1 MIILLT
7 GAAGFIGFHAA
18 QRFLSE
24 GHRVI
29 GVDNLNNYYD
39 VSLKKARLAEL
50 EKQAGFEFHKVD
62 ISDHEAL
69 STAVNDK
76 GITHILHLAA
86 QAGVRYSLDNP
97 RAYVK
102 ANVLGHLNI
111 LEFARHSGT
120 VEHIAYASSSS
131 VYGDREDGPFHETD
145 KVRSPASLYAATKL
159 SGEMLSESYQR
170 LYGIAQTGLRFFT
183 VYGPWGRPDMAYFIF
198 TDKIMKG
205 EPIDLYAPDEMCRD
219 FTYVDDIINVLPTIL
234 ATPPSS
240 GHEIYNLGNSKPNTL
255 MQLVEAVE
263 AACGQEAKKIILG
276 KQKGDVSNTFADVSA
291 AERDFGFKPKMELT
305 EGLKHFVK
313 WYRNHNLRRHIHRH
327 ERTVVSSRWPW
338 HR

>member
-18 QRFLSE
+18 HKLLAQ
-24 GHRVI
+24 GHQVI
-29 GVDNLNNYYD
+29 GVDNLNDYYD
-39 VSLKKARLAEL
+39 VNLKQARLAEL
-50 EKQAGFEFHKVD
+50 RQHTGFEFHKVD
-62 ISDHEAL
+62 ISDHMALEAAIL
-69 STAVNDK
+69 GK

-86 QAGVRYSLDNP
+86 QAGVRYSLENP
-97 RAYVK
+97 RAYVQ
-102 ANVLGHLNI
+102 ANVMGHLNI

-131 VYGDREDGPFHETD
+131 VYGDREDGPFKEGD

-159 SGEMLSESYQR
+159 GGEMLAESYQR

-205 EPIDLYAPDEMCRD
+205 EPITLFAPDEMRRD
-219 FTYVDDIINVLPTIL
+219 FTYVDDIVDVLPNIL
-234 ATPPSS
+234 ATPPKS

-263 AACGQEAKKIILG
+263 AACGEQAEKIILG

-291 AERDFGFKPKMELT
+291 AERDFGFKPKMELS
-305 EGLKHFVK
+305 EGLKRFVE
-313 WYRNHNLRRHIHRH
+313 WYRENR
-327 ERTVVSSRWPW
+327 
-338 HR
+338 

>member
-18 QRFLSE
+18 RRLLSE
-24 GHRVI
+24 GHRVL
-29 GVDNLNNYYD
+29 GVDNLNDYYD
-39 VSLKKARLAEL
+39 VSLKQARLAEL
-50 EKQAGFEFHKVD
+50 QKHDRFEFYKID
-62 ISDHEAL
+62 ISDHAAL
-69 STAVNDK
+69 GAAIEGK

-97 RAYVK
+97 RAYVQ

-131 VYGDREDGPFHETD
+131 VYGDREDGPFREAD

-159 SGEMLSESYQR
+159 GGEMLAESYQR
-170 LYGIAQTGLRFFT
+170 LYGIPQTGLRFFT

-198 TDKIMKG
+198 TDKILKG
-205 EPIDLYAPDEMCRD
+205 QPIELFAPDEMRRD
-219 FTYVDDIINVLPTIL
+219 FTYVDDIVEVLPKIL
-234 ATPPSS
+234 KTPPQS
-240 GHEIYNLGNSKPNTL
+240 GHEIYNLGNSKPNSL
-255 MQLVEAVE
+255 MQLVDAVE
-263 AACGQEAKKIILG
+263 VACGEEAETIILD

-291 AERDFGFKPKMELT
+291 AERDFGFNPKTPLNDGIQKFVQWHRNFYKPK
-305 EGLKHFVK
+305 K
-313 WYRNHNLRRHIHRH
+313 IA
-327 ERTVVSSRWPW
+327 
-338 HR
+338 

>member
-18 QRFLSE
+18 KRLLSE
-24 GHRVI
+24 GHQVI
-29 GVDNLNNYYD
+29 GVDNLNDYYD
-39 VSLKKARLAEL
+39 ISLKQARLAEL
-50 EKQAGFEFHKVD
+50 QRHENFEFHKVD
-62 ISDHEAL
+62 ISDHTAL
-69 STAVNDK
+69 DAAASDK

-97 RAYVK
+97 RAYVQ

-111 LEFARHSGT
+111 LEFARHSES

-131 VYGDREDGPFHETD
+131 VYGDREDGPFKEAD

-159 SGEMLSESYQR
+159 GGEMLAESYQR

-205 EPIDLYAPDEMCRD
+205 EPITLFAPDEMRRD
-219 FTYVDDIINVLPTIL
+219 FTYVDDIVDVLPKIL
-234 ATPPSS
+234 ATPPTA
-240 GHEIYNLGNSKPNTL
+240 GHKIYNLGNSKPNTL
-255 MQLVEAVE
+255 MQLVDAVE
-263 AACGQEAKKIILG
+263 TACGKQAEKIILG

-291 AERDFGFKPKMELT
+291 AERDFGFNPKMELG
-305 EGLKHFVK
+305 EGLRKFVE
-313 WYRNHNLRRHIHRH
+313 WYREFYAL
-327 ERTVVSSRWPW
+327 EKL
-338 HR
+338 

>member
-7 GAAGFIGFHAA
+7 GTAGFIGFHAA
-18 QRFLSE
+18 RKLLSE

-29 GVDNLNNYYD
+29 GIDSLNDYYD
-39 VSLKKARLAEL
+39 VSLKHARLAEL
-50 EKQAGFEFHKVD
+50 KKHEGFEFHKVD

-69 STAVNDK
+69 DVVAAGK
-76 GITHILHLAA
+76 GVTHILHLAA

-97 RAYVK
+97 RAYVQ
-102 ANVLGHLNI
+102 ANVMGHLNI

-131 VYGDREDGPFHETD
+131 VYGDREDGPFRETD

-159 SGEMLSESYQR
+159 GGEMLAESYQR

-183 VYGPWGRPDMAYFIF
+183 VYGPWGRPDMAYYIF
-198 TDKIMKG
+198 TDKIMRG
-205 EPIDLYAPDEMCRD
+205 EPITLFAPDEMRRD
-219 FTYVDDIINVLPTIL
+219 FTYVDDIVDVLSKIL
-234 ATPPSS
+234 ASPPTS

-255 MQLVEAVE
+255 MQLVDAVE
-263 AACGQEAKKIILG
+263 AACGQTAEKIILG

-291 AERDFGFKPKMELT
+291 AERDFGFSPKTDLND
-305 EGLKHFVK
+305 GVKRFVE
-313 WYRNHNLRRHIHRH
+313 WYRSAQHD
-327 ERTVVSSRWPW
+327 
-338 HR
+338 

>member
-18 QRFLSE
+18 SRLLSE
-24 GHRVI
+24 GHQVI
-29 GVDNLNNYYD
+29 GVDNLNDYYD
-39 VSLKKARLAEL
+39 VSLKEARLAEL
-50 EKQAGFEFHKVD
+50 QKHEGFEFHKVD
-62 ISDHEAL
+62 ISNHEAL
-69 STAVNDK
+69 QAATLGK

-97 RAYVK
+97 RAYVQ

-131 VYGDREDGPFHETD
+131 VYGDREDGPFRESD
-145 KVRSPASLYAATKL
+145 KVRTPASLYAATKL
-159 SGEMLSESYQR
+159 GGEMLAESYRR
-170 LYGIAQTGLRFFT
+170 LYGIPQTGLRFFT

-205 EPIDLYAPDEMCRD
+205 EPITLFAPDEMRRD
-219 FTYVDDIINVLPTIL
+219 FTYVDDIVEVLPKIL
-234 ATPPSS
+234 TTPPSS

-255 MQLVEAVE
+255 MQLVNAVE
-263 AACGQEAKKIILG
+263 AACGQAAEKIILG
-276 KQKGDVSNTFADVSA
+276 KQKGDVSNTFADISA
-291 AERDFGFKPKMELT
+291 AERDFGFNPKIELEAGIRT
-305 EGLKHFVK
+305 FVE
-313 WYRNHNLRRHIHRH
+313 WYRANH
-327 ERTVVSSRWPW
+327 
-338 HR
+338 

>member
-7 GAAGFIGFHAA
+7 GTAGFIGFHAA
-18 QRFLSE
+18 NTLLSQ
-24 GHRVI
+24 GHKII
-29 GVDNLNNYYD
+29 GVDNLNDYYD
-39 VSLKKARLAEL
+39 VSLKQARLAEL
-50 EKQAGFEFHKVD
+50 RKHKDFEFHTLD
-62 ISDHEAL
+62 ISNHEAL
-69 STAVNDK
+69 NAAAAGK

-97 RAYVK
+97 RAYVQ

-131 VYGDREDGPFHETD
+131 VYGDREDGPFRETD

-159 SGEMLSESYQR
+159 GGEMLAESYQR

-183 VYGPWGRPDMAYFIF
+183 VYGPWGRPDMAYYIF
-198 TDKIMKG
+198 TDKIFKG
-205 EPIDLYAPDEMCRD
+205 EPITLFAPDEMRRD
-219 FTYVDDIINVLPTIL
+219 FTYVDDIVDVLPVIL
-234 ATPPSS
+234 ASPPKS

-255 MQLVEAVE
+255 MQLVDAVE
-263 AACGQEAKKIILG
+263 AACGQQAEKIILG

-291 AERDFGFKPKMELT
+291 AERDFGFSPKTDLD
-305 EGLKHFVK
+305 EGVMKFVE
-313 WYRNHNLRRHIHRH
+313 WYRAAKDA
-327 ERTVVSSRWPW
+327 P
-338 HR
+338 

>member
-18 QRFLSE
+18 NRLLSQ
-24 GHRVI
+24 GHKVI
-29 GVDNLNNYYD
+29 GVDNLNDYYD
-39 VSLKKARLAEL
+39 VSLKQARLSEL
-50 EKQAGFEFHKVD
+50 RKHKAFEFHKLD

-69 STAVNDK
+69 DAAVAGK

-97 RAYVK
+97 RAYVQ

-131 VYGDREDGPFHETD
+131 VYGDREDGPFRETD

-159 SGEMLSESYQR
+159 GGEMLAESYQR
-170 LYGIAQTGLRFFT
+170 LYGIPQTGLRFFT
-183 VYGPWGRPDMAYFIF
+183 VYGPWGRPDMAYYIF
-198 TDKIMKG
+198 TDKIFKG
-205 EPIDLYAPDEMCRD
+205 EPITLFAPEEMRRD
-219 FTYVDDIINVLPTIL
+219 FTFVDDIVDVLPLIL
-234 ATPPSS
+234 QTPPKS

-255 MQLVEAVE
+255 MQLVDAVE
-263 AACGQEAKKIILG
+263 TACGQQAEKIILG

-291 AERDFGFKPKMELT
+291 AQRDFGFSPKTDLG
-305 EGLKHFVK
+305 EGVRKFVE
-313 WYRNHNLRRHIHRH
+313 WYRGHK
-327 ERTVVSSRWPW
+327 TG
-338 HR
+338 

>member
-7 GAAGFIGFHAA
+7 GSAGFIGFHAA
-18 QRFLSE
+18 KALLSQ
-24 GHRVI
+24 GHKVI
-29 GVDNLNNYYD
+29 GVDNLNDYYD
-39 VSLKKARLAEL
+39 VSLKQARLAEL
-50 EKQAGFEFHKVD
+50 RKHKDFEFHTLD
-62 ISDHEAL
+62 ISNHEAL
-69 STAVNDK
+69 NAAAAGK

-97 RAYVK
+97 RAYVQ

-159 SGEMLSESYQR
+159 GGEMLAESYQR

-183 VYGPWGRPDMAYFIF
+183 VYGPWGRPDMAYYIF
-198 TDKIMKG
+198 TDKIFKG
-205 EPIDLYAPDEMCRD
+205 EPITLFAPEEMRRD
-219 FTYVDDIINVLPTIL
+219 FTYVDDIVDVLPVIL
-234 ATPPSS
+234 ARPPKS

-255 MQLVEAVE
+255 MQLVDAVE
-263 AACGQEAKKIILG
+263 AACGQQAEKIILG

-291 AERDFGFKPKMELT
+291 AERDFGFNPKTDLE
-305 EGLKHFVK
+305 EGVMKFVE
-313 WYRNHNLRRHIHRH
+313 WYRAAKDA
-327 ERTVVSSRWPW
+327 P
-338 HR
+338 

>member
-1 MIILLT
+1 MIVLLT
-7 GAAGFIGFHAA
+7 GTVGFIGFHAA
-18 QRFLSE
+18 KRLLSE
-24 GHRVI
+24 GHQVI

-39 VSLKKARLAEL
+39 VSLKQARLAEL
-50 EKQAGFEFHKVD
+50 QRQKNFEFHKVD
-62 ISDHEAL
+62 ISDHAAL
-69 STAVNDK
+69 DAAAKDK

-97 RAYVK
+97 RAYVQ
-102 ANVLGHLNI
+102 ANVMGHLNI

-131 VYGDREDGPFHETD
+131 VYGDREDGPFKESD

-159 SGEMLSESYQR
+159 GGEMLAESYRR

-205 EPIDLYAPDEMCRD
+205 EPITLFAPDEMRRD
-219 FTYVDDIINVLPTIL
+219 FTYVDDIVDVLPRIL
-234 ATPPSS
+234 ATPPKS

-263 AACGQEAKKIILG
+263 AACGQEAEKVILG

-291 AERDFGFKPKMELT
+291 AERDFEFKPKMELG
-305 EGLKHFVK
+305 EGLKRFVE
-313 WYRNHNLRRHIHRH
+313 WYRRYK
-327 ERTVVSSRWPW
+327 SD
-338 HR
+338 

>member
-18 QRFLSE
+18 KRLLSE
-24 GHRVI
+24 GHQVI
-29 GVDNLNNYYD
+29 GVDNLNDYYD
-39 VSLKKARLAEL
+39 VSLKQARLKEL
-50 EKQAGFEFHKVD
+50 KKHDSFKFHKVD

-69 STAVNDK
+69 NGAAKNK
-76 GITHILHLAA
+76 GITHILHFAA
-86 QAGVRYSLDNP
+86 QAGVRYSLNNP
-97 RAYVK
+97 RAYVQ
-102 ANVLGHLNI
+102 ANVMGHLNI
-111 LEFARHSGT
+111 LEFARHSKT

-131 VYGDREDGPFHETD
+131 VYGDREDGPFKETD

-159 SGEMLSESYQR
+159 GGEMLAESYQR
-170 LYGIAQTGLRFFT
+170 LYGIPQTGLRLFT

-205 EPIDLYAPDEMCRD
+205 EPIELFAPDEMQRD
-219 FTYVDDIINVLPTIL
+219 FTYVDDIVEVLPTIL
-234 ATPPSS
+234 ATPPTS

-263 AACGQEAKKIILG
+263 AACGQEAEKIILD

-291 AERDFGFKPKMELT
+291 AQRDFGFNPKMELG
-305 EGLKHFVK
+305 EGVGRFVE
-313 WYRNHNLRRHIHRH
+313 WYRQSNLGL
-327 ERTVVSSRWPW
+327 
-338 HR
+338 